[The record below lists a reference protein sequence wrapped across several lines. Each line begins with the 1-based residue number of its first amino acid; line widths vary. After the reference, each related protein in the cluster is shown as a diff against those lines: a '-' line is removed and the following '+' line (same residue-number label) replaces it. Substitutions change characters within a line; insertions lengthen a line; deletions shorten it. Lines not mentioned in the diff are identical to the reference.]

1 MAMSIDATPAVGA
14 RHVIRSINDPPQI
27 AALKLTITT
36 FGTDVFESSEEIKG
50 ALGAMNGAVFP
61 SVQVPEPFLEAYR
74 NAHHSETEI
83 SYAFNAYI
91 FALRTMELM
100 TNGEAFSSPESILAG
115 YSRDEEGAAYRVR
128 NSKDAGRYFEFH
140 LILRRIV
147 GERFELVLQP
157 ESFFT
162 FRVGVPAIN

>member
-91 FALRTMELM
+91 CASYDGAYDKRRGFQFPRINLGWLFQRR
-100 TNGEAFSSPESILAG
+100 GGGRISSQEF
-115 YSRDEEGAAYRVR
+115 EGCG
-128 NSKDAGRYFEFH
+128 K
-140 LILRRIV
+140 ILRV
-147 GERFELVLQP
+147 SLDLETNCGGEV
-157 ESFFT
+157 
-162 FRVGVPAIN
+162 